1 MNKTYILFTIITSY
15 HNYDVN
21 IEVYPNFASLIP
33 SQYIYLC
40 VGRCGVRPFVGCPTR
55 WEVLIKIVPRA
66 RAKETDS
73 QGPATLQFFDFFTL
87 TRCIPKIQGLP
98 IIKRNQIKL

>member
-1 MNKTYILFTIITSY
+1 MDVEVSRKNFSSLVATRDSRASTYI
-15 HNYDVN
+15 
-21 IEVYPNFASLIP
+21 
-33 SQYIYLC
+33 C

-73 QGPATLQFFDFFTL
+73 QGPAIHNPLISSLSLGAFPKYKGCQIFTDRRNVGQNL
-87 TRCIPKIQGLP
+87 TDRY
-98 IIKRNQIKL
+98 